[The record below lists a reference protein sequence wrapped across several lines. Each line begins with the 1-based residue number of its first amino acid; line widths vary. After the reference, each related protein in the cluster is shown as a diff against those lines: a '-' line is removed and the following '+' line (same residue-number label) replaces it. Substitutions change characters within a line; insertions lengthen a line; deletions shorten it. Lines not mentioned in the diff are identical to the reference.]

1 MDLPPDILNQFSW
14 HEISIQKDSSGNC
27 FLILASTE
35 EKSNLIYNIIS
46 MCRLRLEIYID
57 PISKIY
63 TLGLVFRYNE
73 SKDIE
78 YSYDTGLTSEIYP
91 SLVWL
96 TNGTVNFITTGTQSR
111 ENPNH
116 FIYKKPLLHL
126 DCMVHPN

>member
-1 MDLPPDILNQFSW
+1 MCIR
-14 HEISIQKDSSGNC
+14 DSLITPFAQIITAIEFCLETSLVFKIPLHTQSSLSKLALFRFFFFFFYC

-73 SKDIE
+73 SKD
-78 YSYDTGLTSEIYP
+78 
-91 SLVWL
+91 
-96 TNGTVNFITTGTQSR
+96 
-111 ENPNH
+111 
-116 FIYKKPLLHL
+116 
-126 DCMVHPN
+126 